1 MLLQPRF
8 CLIDDRKLS
17 ISENVQIVGDIGND
31 TASLLKNRL
40 QGCGI
45 ASVVCSSVEIIMN
58 IPESYIEK
66 CRELSNRDSFVI
78 EADAVMKIYS
88 NSISG
93 VFFAAS
99 LIESYGDDLKVMTAY
114 DYPSYDLRAYKIFL
128 PSKNDVENITEL
140 LDLITDC
147 RCNTL
152 MLELGG
158 ALEYKRH
165 PEINR
170 TWEEYCLDV
179 GEYSGKGFKISNGEF
194 FPWPKNVIHVDN
206 GGGSFITQEQ
216 ARFIKSECDKRGIE
230 IICEIPSLSHC
241 DYLVK
246 TYPEINERAEDVD
259 YPDSYCPNNPK
270 TYEILFDV
278 IDEAVEI
285 FKPRYVN
292 IGHDELFSIGIC
304 DKCKG
309 KDPVELYVKDVEKI
323 QGYLKSKGIE
333 TMMWADM
340 LCNSRPRHGGAGRS
354 VPGDPQYVP
363 PLYEIRDR
371 LPKDVIMLNWWAIHE
386 PTLSSE
392 IEERGFRMLLG
403 NLSAYTVK
411 EWSQF
416 KCKNLFGGFQYNWG
430 SLKPEY
436 MQRNRQYFALLF
448 NASVLWSGIG
458 EDEKEKTADEVLRE
472 AYERNKRCGK
482 NKGFEVLVTT
492 DYYTEAR
499 YFYDGDFIIDSEFIL
514 GNLVATLKDG
524 TTRKFL
530 LKYGQNIGNCDV
542 TGETWDT
549 DKLVF
554 AMGSLP
560 LVIDGKCWYKCF
572 WDADF
577 EIDAIEKIEF
587 EKILD
592 NSFNIE
598 YKIVEE
604 NFQK

>member
-1 MLLQPRF
+1 
-8 CLIDDRKLS
+8 
-17 ISENVQIVGDIGND
+17 
-31 TASLLKNRL
+31 
-40 QGCGI
+40 
-45 ASVVCSSVEIIMN
+45 
-58 IPESYIEK
+58 
-66 CRELSNRDSFVI
+66 
-78 EADAVMKIYS
+78 
-88 NSISG
+88 
-93 VFFAAS
+93 
-99 LIESYGDDLKVMTAY
+99 
-114 DYPSYDLRAYKIFL
+114 
-128 PSKNDVENITEL
+128 
-140 LDLITDC
+140 
-147 RCNTL
+147 
-152 MLELGG
+152 
-158 ALEYKRH
+158 
-165 PEINR
+165 
-170 TWEEYCLDV
+170 
-179 GEYSGKGFKISNGEF
+179 
-194 FPWPKNVIHVDN
+194 
-206 GGGSFITQEQ
+206 
-216 ARFIKSECDKRGIE
+216 
-230 IICEIPSLSHC
+230 
-241 DYLVK
+241 
-246 TYPEINERAEDVD
+246 
-259 YPDSYCPNNPK
+259 
-270 TYEILFDV
+270 
-278 IDEAVEI
+278 
-285 FKPRYVN
+285 
-292 IGHDELFSIGIC
+292 
-304 DKCKG
+304 
-309 KDPVELYVKDVEKI
+309 
-323 QGYLKSKGIE
+323 
-333 TMMWADM
+333 
-340 LCNSRPRHGGAGRS
+340 
-354 VPGDPQYVP
+354 
-363 PLYEIRDR
+363 
-371 LPKDVIMLNWWAIHE
+371 
-386 PTLSSE
+386 
-392 IEERGFRMLLG
+392 MLLG

-416 KCKNLFGGFQYNWG
+416 KCKNLFGGFQSNWG

-448 NASVLWSGIG
+448 NAAVLWSGIG